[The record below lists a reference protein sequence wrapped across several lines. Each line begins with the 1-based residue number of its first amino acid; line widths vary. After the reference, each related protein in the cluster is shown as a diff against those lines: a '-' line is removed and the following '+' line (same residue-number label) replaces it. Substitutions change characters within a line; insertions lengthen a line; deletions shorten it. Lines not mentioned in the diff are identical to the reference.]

1 MTVDPVWRETAL
13 AALRANPLI
22 FFTDAHEARIGD
34 PDFDV
39 SFEALGM
46 DSLSRMELSIW
57 IELELGLEVTEVEIQ
72 DMATLNGLAR
82 FIAAASAG

>member
-1 MTVDPVWRETAL
+1 MATDVTSRETAL

-34 PDFDV
+34 PEFDV
-39 SFEALGM
+39 TFDALGM

-72 DMATLNGLAR
+72 EMASLEGLAR
-82 FIAAASAG
+82 FIAGASAR